1 VSGSEPTRTLPRR
14 AAGWLRHAVRRAG
27 WALEDRRLEAEQRS
41 GALGRAHR
49 GWRGNSVDENRSWWD
64 RYDWSGGGEEWSASP
79 EWKTA
84 LVECVLERLVPAGG
98 AVLEIG
104 PGAGRWSVALAA
116 RAASLTLVDVSP
128 QALARARD
136 RLGQASHVR
145 YVQGAGCDLPGVPD
159 SSIDAVWSFDV
170 FVHVAPLDLA
180 GYLAEIA
187 RVLRPGGVAVIHH
200 ADGRNR
206 GRIPSRHG
214 YRAPMSRGL
223 FAALAGERGLAV
235 EEQLDSWGPDRRFDL
250 AAYGD
255 VISVLRNMDTSHA
268 FRYGRVP

>member
-1 VSGSEPTRTLPRR
+1 
-14 AAGWLRHAVRRAG
+14 VRRAG
-27 WALEDRRLEAEQRS
+27 WALEDRRLGAEQAR
-41 GALGRAHR
+41 GELGRAHR
-49 GWRGNSVDENRSWWD
+49 RWRGNSVAANRSWWD

-79 EWKTA
+79 EWQAA
-84 LVECVLERLVPAGG
+84 LVEDVLERLVPADA

-116 RAASLTLVDVSP
+116 RARSLVLVDVSAA
-128 QALARARD
+128 ALERSRG
-136 RLGQASHVR
+136 RIGGLPGVSF
-145 YVQGAGCDLPGVPD
+145 VQGSGCDLPGVTD
-159 SSIDAVWSFDV
+159 SSIDAIWSFDV
-170 FVHVAPLDLA
+170 FVHVAPLDVA
-180 GYLAEIA
+180 GYLDEIA
-187 RVLRPGGVAVIHH
+187 RVLRPAGVAVLHH

-223 FAALAGERGLAV
+223 LAALAAERGLAV
-235 EEQLDSWGPDRRFDL
+235 EVALERWGPGGCFDL

-255 VISVLRNMDTSHA
+255 VISVLRNVDTPQP